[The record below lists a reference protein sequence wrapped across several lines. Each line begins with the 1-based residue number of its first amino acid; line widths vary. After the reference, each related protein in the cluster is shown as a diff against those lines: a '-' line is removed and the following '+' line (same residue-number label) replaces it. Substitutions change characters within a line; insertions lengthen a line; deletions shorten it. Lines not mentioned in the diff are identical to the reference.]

1 MICISV
7 QPAEKIIFLR
17 RVFYNF
23 RVLLLL
29 SLRNIKKKNVKGKRD
44 GHVRNKTCTL
54 SSKKIDYTDTAGTV
68 IQTFALLLMR
78 KNNYSKI
85 VKEYVSLQASSI
97 FIFTYQRVK

>member
-29 SLRNIKKKNVKGKRD
+29 SLRNLKKNVKGKRD
-44 GHVRNKTCTL
+44 GRVRNKTCTL

-97 FIFTYQRVK
+97 FIFIYQRVK

>member
-1 MICISV
+1 MFFT
-7 QPAEKIIFLR
+7 IFG
-17 RVFYNF
+17 
-23 RVLLLL
+23 VLLLL
-29 SLRNIKKKNVKGKRD
+29 SLRNLKKKNVKGKRD
-44 GHVRNKTCTL
+44 GHVRKKTCTL

-97 FIFTYQRVK
+97 FIFMYQRVK

>member
-7 QPAEKIIFLR
+7 QPAEKIIFFR

-23 RVLLLL
+23 RVLWLL
-29 SLRNIKKKNVKGKRD
+29 SLKSLEKNEKGKRD
-44 GHVRNKTCTL
+44 SHVRKKTCTL

-68 IQTFALLLMR
+68 FQTFALLLMR

-85 VKEYVSLQASSI
+85 VKEFVSLQASSI
-97 FIFTYQRVK
+97 FIFMYQRVK